1 MTGPQMRPNFDHASA
16 RRAMLI
22 AAIDADQA
30 RAVVA
35 EILGVLN
42 SAVDVD
48 GPAAA
53 HLLDRVAERVFP
65 IERALL
71 DAQASPGLL
80 DPMYTDFWSSI
91 AGDDPA
97 GIPA

>member
-1 MTGPQMRPNFDHASA
+1 MTGPRIIPPFDQASS
-16 RRAMLI
+16 RRDALI
-22 AAIDADQA
+22 ATIDADQA

-35 EILGVLN
+35 GILGVLN
-42 SAVDVD
+42 SAGDVD

-65 IERALL
+65 IEQALL

-80 DPMYTDFWSSI
+80 DPMYTDFWSAI

-97 GIPA
+97 DVSA